1 MKQIQQFA
9 RKGLLGTSN
18 KCISNCNIP
27 LCKACLHGKQHRLP
41 SGTTPLDIGHLNS
54 GDCVSGDQVES
65 SSPGLVPTYKG
76 SPTTA
81 RYHTDTLLVDHA
93 SRYLFFSPHYS
104 TGSKEAIEAKHR
116 FELIASQFNRTI
128 KCYHT
133 DNGIFASKDFRQS
146 CIDQRQ
152 CIKFCGVNAH
162 HQNGIA
168 ERHIQTITEHARTM
182 SIHAMIQWPAIITET
197 LWPYALHLA
206 IDLHNSTPG
215 TSGMT
220 PEEIFT
226 GYKHRNK
233 LSDFHSFGCP
243 IFVLDPTL
251 QQGHKI
257 PRWKPR
263 SRVGVYL
270 GFSPDHA
277 SSVPLVL
284 STTTG
289 LVSPQFHVVYD
300 DNFTTTKCLETNVL
314 PSNWPLLET
323 SSHKYFDA
331 DFDSVRFTD
340 TTYYDSSIANALST
354 LSDTPPPFQRESDNN
369 AS

>member
-1 MKQIQQFA
+1 
-9 RKGLLGTSN
+9 
-18 KCISNCNIP
+18 
-27 LCKACLHGKQHRLP
+27 
-41 SGTTPLDIGHLNS
+41 
-54 GDCVSGDQVES
+54 
-65 SSPGLVPTYKG
+65 
-76 SPTTA
+76 
-81 RYHTDTLLVDHA
+81 VDHA

-314 PSNWPLLET
+314 PSNWPILLET